1 MYQRAS
7 FSTIVI
13 RAAAA
18 LLLAV
23 SFFQARVAPAVR
35 AAIPANA
42 ILVTEGGATSGACG
56 DTWASACGLS
66 YALSI
71 AVSGD
76 QVWVAAGTYRPDST
90 GLTDPRAATFQL
102 KSGVAVYGGFD
113 TADSDFSQ
121 RDWNANVVTL
131 SGDLAGDDA
140 GFTNNGENS
149 YHVVTGAHDAA
160 LDGVTIIGG
169 NANGSHPHYYG
180 GGMYNDTSYTLTL
193 TNVTISGNSA
203 TYGGGMIN
211 IISSTT
217 LTLTNVTISGNSAT
231 QDGGGMYNSSSHPK
245 LTNVTI
251 SGNTAAQ
258 DGGGMYNNG
267 SSPTLTNVTISGNR
281 GGYSSGMHNSYG
293 GSPQVRNSI
302 VWGNN
307 GDAIY
312 NEAGSTPTV
321 SNSIV
326 QGGYA
331 GGTNIIAADPQFVS
345 PVPSPAPST
354 GGNLRLL
361 PSSPAIDAGDNAF
374 VPAGVNTDRDGYP
387 RKVNYKNVGIAT
399 VDMGAY
405 EAQEAGARIYVDA
418 DAPAGAQDGAAW
430 GSAFR
435 SLQSAL
441 AAATRTHEI
450 WVAAGVYRPGA
461 AGSRDATFQLKNG
474 VAIYGGFAGGE
485 SALSQRDWSANVVTL
500 SGDLAGDDAGFTHN
514 GENSYHVV
522 TGANGAT
529 LDGVTII
536 GGNANDTGWPN
547 HSGGGILNYGTS
559 PMLTNITIRG
569 NSANNYGGG
578 MFNVENGSPTLTNIT
593 ISGNSATSN
602 GGGISNYENSS
613 PMLTNVTIS
622 GNTAPFGGGM
632 NNNGS
637 SPTLTNI
644 TISGNA
650 ATTNGG
656 GIYSWNNSDPQ
667 VRNSI
672 LWGDS
677 GGEIINDENSTTT
690 VTSSI
695 VQGGYAGAI
704 VADPLLAALG
714 NYGGPTQT
722 FALLPGSAAID
733 AGNGATC
740 AAKDARGV
748 ARPQGAGCDMGA
760 FESRGF
766 QLGSLTGT
774 PQAATVNTTFAAP
787 LRLTVTAN
795 AAGEPVSGGRV
806 TFTAPSSGASATI
819 SGSPATIGAGGAA
832 QVSATANATVGAY
845 TVTASTKGSASA
857 AFYLTN
863 KAKAFRSFLPV
874 VRK

>member
-1 MYQRAS
+1 M
-7 FSTIVI
+7 
-13 RAAAA
+13 
-18 LLLAV
+18 
-23 SFFQARVAPAVR
+23 
-35 AAIPANA
+35 
-42 ILVTEGGATSGACG
+42 
-56 DTWASACGLS
+56 
-66 YALSI
+66 
-71 AVSGD
+71 
-76 QVWVAAGTYRPDST
+76 AAGTYRPDST
-90 GLTDPRAATFQL
+90 GLTDPREATFQL
-102 KSGVAVYGGFD
+102 KSGVAIYGGFD
-113 TADSDFSQ
+113 TADADFSE
-121 RDWNANVVTL
+121 RDWTENVVTL

-140 GFTNNGENS
+140 GFTNNSENS
-149 YHVVTGAHDAA
+149 YHVVTGANDAT
-160 LDGVTIIGG
+160 LDGVTIRGG
-169 NANGSHPHYYG
+169 NANGNYPDDLG
-180 GGMYNDTSYTLTL
+180 GGMN
-193 TNVTISGNSA
+193 NG
-203 TYGGGMIN
+203 
-211 IISSTT
+211 ISS
-217 LTLTNVTISGNSAT
+217 S
-231 QDGGGMYNSSSHPK
+231 
-245 LTNVTI
+245 
-251 SGNTAAQ
+251 
-258 DGGGMYNNG
+258 
-267 SSPTLTNVTISGNR
+267 TLTNVTISGNR
-281 GGYSSGMHNSYG
+281 GGYSGGMHNFG

-302 VWGNN
+302 VWGND

-312 NEAGSTPTV
+312 NETDSTPTV

-331 GGTNIIAADPQFVS
+331 GGTNIIDADPQFVS

-361 PSSPAIDAGDNAF
+361 PTSPAIDAGDNEF

-387 RKVNYKNVGIAT
+387 RKVNYKNIGIAT

-405 EAQEAGARIYVDA
+405 EIQAAGPRIYVDA

-500 SGDLAGDDAGFTHN
+500 SGDLAGNDAGFTNN

-569 NSANNYGGG
+569 NAANNYGGG
-578 MFNVENGSPTLTNIT
+578 MFNVENGSPTLTNVT

-622 GNTAPFGGGM
+622 GNTAPFGAGM

-637 SPTLTNI
+637 SPTLTNV

-677 GGEIINDENSTTT
+677 GGEIYNFDTESTTT
-690 VTSSI
+690 VTNSI

-704 VADPLLAALG
+704 DADPLLAALG

-740 AAKDARGV
+740 AAADARGIT
-748 ARPQGAGCDMGA
+748 RPQGAGCDMGA

-766 QLGSLTGT
+766 QMGSLAGT
-774 PQAATVNTTFAAP
+774 PQSAEVNTAFAAP

-806 TFTAPSSGASATI
+806 TFTAPSSGASAAI

-832 QVSATANATVGAY
+832 QVSATANGTVGAY